1 MNQTLE
7 MRYIDKQKLVNLLS
21 TLFPQEG
28 WTIEDD
34 DDVYLLTIPRCLTDA
49 EIKSLMHPN

>member
-7 MRYIDKQKLVNLLS
+7 MRYIDKQKLGNLLS

-28 WTIEDD
+28 WTIE
-34 DDVYLLTIPRCLTDA
+34 VHTYGTPLKPQKPSGLTLLTVGR
-49 EIKSLMHPN
+49 